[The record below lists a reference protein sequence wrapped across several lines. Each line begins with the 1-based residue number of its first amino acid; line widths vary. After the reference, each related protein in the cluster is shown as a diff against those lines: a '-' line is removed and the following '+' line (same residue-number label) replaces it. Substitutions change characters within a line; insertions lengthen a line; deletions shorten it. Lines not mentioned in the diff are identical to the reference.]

1 MLWITQN
8 VNELLPNTFSSNDQ
22 VLLSFIMHRK
32 TGSSDVVDTL
42 HRLRHGLLYSE
53 TLFVKDNWVE
63 WSQYESNLIP
73 SNITSRVLTTFALD
87 NMVEK

>member
-8 VNELLPNTFSSNDQ
+8 VNELLPNTFPSNDQ

-32 TGSSDVVDTL
+32 TGSSNVVDTL
-42 HRLRHGLLYSE
+42 HRLGHGLLYSE
-53 TLFVKDNWVE
+53 TFVKDNWVE

-73 SNITSRVLTTFALD
+73 SNIISRVLTTFVLD